1 LQTLVMAYLDSD
13 KPRKAQEIAVKMLEN
28 HPQSDESFFSLGL
41 VHLRTNN
48 PIEAEKCFREALR
61 INPTNSLARNN
72 LGIAVLRQESRQATT
87 FKREETISIFDSQPE
102 NGAME
107 HFTEAIKLEPNNELI
122 LQNLKNQFNYSIY
135 FFLIISLTPFGF
147 LSFLVIPSVTA
158 IMILFS
164 ILSLSKLL
172 LETFKRKRSASPEM
186 QMFLKTLKRKT
197 LNEYFQE
204 FTRIASK
211 VIFKNWQPHVLAM
224 IAVIVNFVGLSQNTN
239 YSPKNLLQ
247 SLAVFLIVSSGIWL
261 SIKLSRG

>member
-1 LQTLVMAYLDSD
+1 
-13 KPRKAQEIAVKMLEN
+13 
-28 HPQSDESFFSLGL
+28 
-41 VHLRTNN
+41 LRTNN
-48 PIEAEKCFREALR
+48 PNEAEKCFREALR

-72 LGIAVLRQESRQATT
+72 LGVAVLRQESRQATT
-87 FKREETISIFDSQPE
+87 FKRDKTISIFNGQTK

-172 LETFKRKRSASPEM
+172 LETFNRKRSATPEM
-186 QMFLKTLKRKT
+186 QFFLKTLKRKT

-224 IAVIVNFVGLSQNTN
+224 IAVLVNFVGLSQNTN